1 MRMLAE
7 SGFSEAMERRA
18 EEIAHVELA
27 EMEAFKKNMM
37 DGMAFR
43 EF

>member
-1 MRMLAE
+1 MLAE
-7 SGFSEAMERRA
+7 SGFAQAMERRA
-18 EEIAHVELA
+18 GEIAHVELA
-27 EMEAFKKNMM
+27 EMETFKKYMM